1 MAHDADLERA
11 DYAPGALRFGAGTP
25 SVADAV
31 GLAASIRF
39 LEGLGRDTVW
49 RRERA
54 LVAHALDR
62 LGAVPGLRI
71 LGSARPEDRIG
82 VFSFVLEGKEPAA
95 VLAEL
100 DRRGIAIRAG
110 DLASLPL
117 LRRFGVTRAA
127 RASLYL
133 YTTEAEVDRLAD
145 ALTEIAK

>member
-1 MAHDADLERA
+1 
-11 DYAPGALRFGAGTP
+11 
-25 SVADAV
+25 VADAV
-31 GLAASIRF
+31 GLAAAVRF
-39 LEGLGRDTVW
+39 FEALDREAVW

-54 LVAHALDR
+54 LVAYALER
-62 LGAVPGLRI
+62 LAGVPGLSI
-71 LGSARPEDRIG
+71 LGSTRREDRIG
-82 VFSFVLEGKEPAA
+82 VFSFVLKGKEPET

-133 YTTEAEVDRLAD
+133 YTTEDEVDRLAD
-145 ALTEIAK
+145 ALTAVAG

>member
-1 MAHDADLERA
+1 
-11 DYAPGALRFGAGTP
+11 
-25 SVADAV
+25 
-31 GLAASIRF
+31 
-39 LEGLGRDTVW
+39 
-49 RRERA
+49 
-54 LVAHALDR
+54 
-62 LGAVPGLRI
+62 
-71 LGSARPEDRIG
+71 DRIG

-133 YTTEAEVDRLAD
+133 YTTEAEVDSLAD